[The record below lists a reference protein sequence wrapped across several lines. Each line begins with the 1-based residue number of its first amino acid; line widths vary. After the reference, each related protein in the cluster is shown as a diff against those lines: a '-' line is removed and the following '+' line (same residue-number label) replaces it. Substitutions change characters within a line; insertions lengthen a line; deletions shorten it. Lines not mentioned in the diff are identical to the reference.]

1 MIGSYVVHVKHILY
15 ELKRTLLEKAIKVFK
30 SYHYK
35 AFGPYSAS
43 SLARS
48 GINWWLGEFTAEVR
62 GHCDDLTIYVVNLMI
77 LDYCICVS
85 TMHLLSDYDKDQ
97 NKIT

>member
-62 GHCDDLTIYVVNLMI
+62 GSA
-77 LDYCICVS
+77 YC
-85 TMHLLSDYDKDQ
+85 Y
-97 NKIT
+97 